1 MLSKN
6 LDVRIWDD
14 DTFHLGDHPL
24 ESLGRQMLLSD
35 FALLIVHPDDK
46 IVEKGKD
53 DTYTTRDNVL
63 FELGLFI
70 GALGKKRGFF
80 LAVNDHTGKK
90 EKKVKIP
97 TDLVGIIRMQVNLVS
112 KNTFDKPLQKQCNLL
127 LAAVDRAQKSMGI
140 RLLPSTSLTTGYF
153 NNFLKEVCL
162 TMQEDDF
169 SLKSDE
175 KTLDIAKRKYE
186 LNIVLPSDPVDVS
199 QQAASKFVKDHCL
212 ERIQVQGKTGP
223 RKFPFYLDPK
233 KKRGK
238 IVLYDYPTTLRAAYE
253 AIKIAMPEGTT
264 QEEQRYMMIRE
275 IEHFRKSLNYLLCEP
290 ESAGFRKQISIKY
303 TDEIK

>member
-6 LDVRIWDD
+6 LDVRVWDD
-14 DTFHLGDHPL
+14 DTFQLGDHPL

-112 KNTFDKPLQKQCNLL
+112 KKTFDKSLQKQCKLL
-127 LAAVDRAQKSMGI
+127 LTAVDRAQKSMGI
-140 RLLPSTSLTTGYF
+140 RLLPSTSLATGYF
-153 NNFLKEVCL
+153 HNFLKEVCL
-162 TMQEDDF
+162 TMQEGGS
-169 SLKSDE
+169 SLKFDG

-186 LNIVLPSDPVDVS
+186 LNIVLPSNPVDVS
-199 QQAASKFVKDHCL
+199 QEAASKFVKDYGL
-212 ERIQVQGKTGP
+212 EKIQVQGKSGP

-238 IVLYDYPTTLRAAYE
+238 IVLYDYPTTLRAAYD

-275 IEHFRKSLNYLLCEP
+275 IEHFRKSLEHLLCEP

>member
-6 LDVRIWDD
+6 LDVRVWDD

-112 KNTFDKPLQKQCNLL
+112 KKTFDKPLQKQCKLL
-127 LAAVDRAQKSMGI
+127 LAAVDRAQESMGI
-140 RLLPSTSLTTGYF
+140 RLLPSTSLATGYF

-162 TMQEDDF
+162 TMQDVS
-169 SLKSDE
+169 SLEFDGKM
-175 KTLDIAKRKYE
+175 LDMAKRKYE
-186 LNIVLPSDPVDVS
+186 LNIVLPSDPVAVS
-199 QQAASKFVKDHCL
+199 QQAASKFVKDHGL
-212 ERIQVQGKTGP
+212 EKILVQGNTGP
-223 RKFPFYLDPK
+223 RKFPFYIDPK

-253 AIKIAMPEGTT
+253 AIRIAMPEGTT
-264 QEEQRYMMIRE
+264 LEEQRYMMIRE

-290 ESAGFRKQISIKY
+290 ESAGFQKQISIKY